1 MQAKQNFAEL
11 TFWVSTILSETQPT
25 CTIDNQDTAI
35 NTFAYGDTPVQFD
48 HPFIQIDPKMAD
60 VDATSDLPQFTF
72 KKRNVKSKSTIR
84 KREATPQASESDSG
98 FTSSED
104 EEGRQI
110 KRRRKNAGVT
120 TASSAQLPKHR
131 PAPTDPA
138 QASVVVA
145 PSNKADATKAS
156 DWYDENKDEAK
167 KNPPAPASG
176 AANPDG
182 TYKGVANYQ
191 SFIQKNPD
199 RSGKQVGPVKASGN
213 VRTITVTD
221 FAPDVCKDYKT
232 TGFCGFG
239 DNCKYLHARED
250 YKHGWQLDR
259 DWEIN
264 TKGKKPTGTTVASAN
279 RNAET
284 GADDENDEALLES
297 IPFACV
303 ICKKS
308 YTSPI
313 VTKCGHYFCEACAL
327 KRYRKDPS
335 CAACGS
341 GTSGVFNVAKKLNRL
356 LERKR
361 ERERI
366 KKEKA
371 IEAGEEG
378 VEG

>member
-1 MQAKQNFAEL
+1 
-11 TFWVSTILSETQPT
+11 
-25 CTIDNQDTAI
+25 
-35 NTFAYGDTPVQFD
+35 
-48 HPFIQIDPKMAD
+48 MAD
-60 VDATSDLPQFTF
+60 VDATADIPQFTF
-72 KKRNVKSKSTIR
+72 KKRNVKAKSTIR
-84 KREATPQASESDSG
+84 KREATPPASDSDSG

-104 EEGRQI
+104 EEGRHI
-110 KRRRKNAGVT
+110 KRRRKNAGLT
-120 TASSAQLPKHR
+120 TASSTQLPKHR
-131 PAPTDPA
+131 PAPTDQAPA
-138 QASVVVA
+138 TAVA
-145 PSNKADATKAS
+145 ALSNKADATKAS
-156 DWYDENKDEAK
+156 DWYDENKPQAKEAQ
-167 KNPPAPASG
+167 PAPSSG
-176 AANPDG
+176 AGNSDG

-264 TKGKKPTGTTVASAN
+264 TKGKKLTGTTVASAN
-279 RNAET
+279 RNAEG

-335 CAACGS
+335 CAACGA

-356 LERKR
+356 LDRKR

-378 VEG
+378 VEE